1 MSSERNWFYPPP
13 PPLLSSPQQLLMHVH
28 RPYVHETLADFLGA
42 HESLECKLGDLCVVL
57 LSFFFLGHSFSLVL
71 VLKLAYEQA
80 EARHYY
86 LDEDELI
93 LPIYPAASQRSLYA
107 PSTKLSP
114 SRYIHILPTVY
125 LFLTFDN
132 FKD

>member
-1 MSSERNWFYPPP
+1 
-13 PPLLSSPQQLLMHVH
+13 
-28 RPYVHETLADFLGA
+28 
-42 HESLECKLGDLCVVL
+42 
-57 LSFFFLGHSFSLVL
+57 LVL

-114 SRYIHILPTVY
+114 SRYIHTSYIAYCISFPY
-125 LFLTFDN
+125 F
-132 FKD
+132 